1 MTEVCL
7 CGLGFFEHFG
17 IDIRSVTNHLSGG
30 QKFSDW
36 DVFDSI
42 ITQVFQT
49 QNEGNILR
57 ESKMSLFKAQAD
69 LNCQE
74 KLSDD
79 ISKIE
84 QTNEDGGVLGT
95 QPDEI
100 NANLNTDV
108 SSQDSM
114 SSQDKE
120 FYRLL
125 HRDSQTLEN
134 ESTVEQN
141 IAAEKLL
148 ISWDEIPITTRKN
161 ESFLIESPPSPT
173 MKPGTSEQSNI
184 SDKNSVKQ

>member
-1 MTEVCL
+1 MAVPE
-7 CGLGFFEHFG
+7 
-17 IDIRSVTNHLSGG
+17 
-30 QKFSDW
+30 
-36 DVFDSI
+36 
-42 ITQVFQT
+42 
-49 QNEGNILR
+49 
-57 ESKMSLFKAQAD
+57 AQAD
-69 LNCQE
+69 LNCQLE

-79 ISKIE
+79 VSEIE
-84 QTNEDGGVLGT
+84 KTNEDGHVLGS
-95 QPDEI
+95 QPDQKAD
-100 NANLNTDV
+100 ANLNNEAV
-108 SSQDSM
+108 SSQDSI

-173 MKPGTSEQSNI
+173 MKPETSEQSNI

>member
-1 MTEVCL
+1 MAVPE
-7 CGLGFFEHFG
+7 
-17 IDIRSVTNHLSGG
+17 
-30 QKFSDW
+30 
-36 DVFDSI
+36 
-42 ITQVFQT
+42 
-49 QNEGNILR
+49 
-57 ESKMSLFKAQAD
+57 AQAD
-69 LNCQE
+69 LNCQLE

-79 ISKIE
+79 VSEIE
-84 QTNEDGGVLGT
+84 KTNEDGHVLGS
-95 QPDEI
+95 QPDQKAD
-100 NANLNTDV
+100 ANLNNEAV
-108 SSQDSM
+108 SSQDSI